1 MFQSW
6 IWRQPESRISSYMEN
21 TVFTLTAFKRLNDVL
36 LCSGCYIKIPQNRW
50 LKQHIY
56 FSQFWRLEHLK
67 IKVPVNLVPG
77 ENPSGFQRT
86 IFSLCAHMLE
96 RESSGVSF
104 LVCVLNSSVVPDSS
118 ATAWTVDPQ
127 APLSMGVSQERILQW
142 VAISFSRG
150 IFLTQGLNPRLLH
163 LLHWQVN
170 S

>member
-1 MFQSW
+1 MSYSAQVA
-6 IWRQPESRISSYMEN
+6 ILKYHRIGGLNNTFTSHSSGGWNCE
-21 TVFTLTAFKRLNDVL
+21 
-36 LCSGCYIKIPQNRW
+36 
-50 LKQHIY
+50 
-56 FSQFWRLEHLK
+56 
-67 IKVPVNLVPG
+67 IKVPVNLVPD

-86 IFSLCAHMLE
+86 IFSLCPHMLE

-118 ATAWTVDPQ
+118 ATVWTVALQ

-150 IFLTQGLNPRLLH
+150 IFLTQGLNPCLLH
-163 LLHWQVN
+163 LLHWQAD